1 MLKTYNMGTLTTDQK
16 KSLAKELYIQGTY
29 TYAEIA
35 EKVGSTRQTISKW
48 AEQGKW
54 DELKTYMTAGRE
66 SILKGLYAQID
77 MINQCVKERGKLVDL
92 DRKDPN
98 NKKYDPN
105 KAIQMGPT
113 AQEADKLVKLANAIK
128 KLENDC
134 GIAGLVDAGMRFIN
148 YMRTVDLEE
157 AKKIAKFWD
166 IFLTEQMS

>member
-1 MLKTYNMGTLTTDQK
+1 MGTLTTDQK

-54 DELKTYMTAGRE
+54 EDLKIYMTVGKDKVLRGFYQQLSDIQAAILSRE
-66 SILKGLYAQID
+66 PDKRIASS
-77 MINQCVKERGKLVDL
+77 
-92 DRKDPN
+92 
-98 NKKYDPN
+98 
-105 KAIQMGPT
+105 T
-113 AQEADKLVKLANAIK
+113 EADRQIKLASAIK

-134 GIAGLVDAGMRFIN
+134 GIAGLVDAGMRFCN

-157 AKKIAKFWD
+157 AKKIAKYWD
-166 IFLTEQMS
+166 MFLTEQMS

>member
-1 MLKTYNMGTLTTDQK
+1 MGTLTTDQK

-54 DELKTYMTAGRE
+54 EDLKIYMTVGKDKVLRGFYQQLSDIQAAILGRE
-66 SILKGLYAQID
+66 PDKRIASS
-77 MINQCVKERGKLVDL
+77 
-92 DRKDPN
+92 
-98 NKKYDPN
+98 
-105 KAIQMGPT
+105 T
-113 AQEADKLVKLANAIK
+113 EADRQIKLASAIK

-134 GIAGLVDAGMRFIN
+134 GIAGLVDAGMRFCN

-157 AKKIAKFWD
+157 AKKIAKYWD
-166 IFLTEQMS
+166 MFLTEQMS

>member
-54 DELKTYMTAGRE
+54 EDLKIYMTVGKDKVLRGFYQQLSDIQAAILSRE
-66 SILKGLYAQID
+66 PDKRIASS
-77 MINQCVKERGKLVDL
+77 
-92 DRKDPN
+92 
-98 NKKYDPN
+98 
-105 KAIQMGPT
+105 T
-113 AQEADKLVKLANAIK
+113 EADRQIKLASAIK

-134 GIAGLVDAGMRFIN
+134 GIAGLVDAGMRFCN

-157 AKKIAKFWD
+157 AKKVAKYWD
-166 IFLTEQMS
+166 MFLTEQMS

>member
-35 EKVGSTRQTISKW
+35 EKVRSTRQTISKW

-66 SILKGLYAQID
+66 SILKGLYSQID

-92 DRKDPN
+92 DKMDPN

-105 KAIQMGPT
+105 KAIQIGPT

-157 AKKIAKFWD
+157 AKKIAKYWD

>member
-1 MLKTYNMGTLTTDQK
+1 MGTLTTDQK

-54 DELKTYMTAGRE
+54 EDLKIYMTVGKDKVLRGFYQQLSDIQAAILSRE
-66 SILKGLYAQID
+66 PDKRIASS
-77 MINQCVKERGKLVDL
+77 
-92 DRKDPN
+92 
-98 NKKYDPN
+98 
-105 KAIQMGPT
+105 T
-113 AQEADKLVKLANAIK
+113 EADRQIKLASAIK

-134 GIAGLVDAGMRFIN
+134 GIAGLVDAGMRFCN

-157 AKKIAKFWD
+157 AKKIAKYWD

>member
-1 MLKTYNMGTLTTDQK
+1 MGTLTTDQK

-54 DELKTYMTAGRE
+54 EDLKIYMTVGKDKVLRGFYQQLSDIQAAILSRE
-66 SILKGLYAQID
+66 PDKRIASS
-77 MINQCVKERGKLVDL
+77 
-92 DRKDPN
+92 
-98 NKKYDPN
+98 
-105 KAIQMGPT
+105 T
-113 AQEADKLVKLANAIK
+113 EADRQIKLASAIK

-134 GIAGLVDAGMRFIN
+134 GIAGLVDAGLRFCN

-157 AKKIAKFWD
+157 AKKIAKYWD
-166 IFLTEQMS
+166 MFLTEQMS

>member
-54 DELKTYMTAGRE
+54 EDLKIYMTVGKDKVLRGFYQQLSDIQAAILSRE
-66 SILKGLYAQID
+66 PDKRIASS
-77 MINQCVKERGKLVDL
+77 
-92 DRKDPN
+92 
-98 NKKYDPN
+98 
-105 KAIQMGPT
+105 T
-113 AQEADKLVKLANAIK
+113 EADRQIKLASAIK

-134 GIAGLVDAGMRFIN
+134 GIAGLVDAGMRFCN

-157 AKKIAKFWD
+157 AKKIAKYWD
-166 IFLTEQMS
+166 MFLTEQMS

>member
-54 DELKTYMTAGRE
+54 EDLKIYMTVGKDKVLRGFYQQLSDIQAAILSRE
-66 SILKGLYAQID
+66 PDKRIASS
-77 MINQCVKERGKLVDL
+77 
-92 DRKDPN
+92 
-98 NKKYDPN
+98 
-105 KAIQMGPT
+105 T
-113 AQEADKLVKLANAIK
+113 EADRQIKLASAIK

-134 GIAGLVDAGMRFIN
+134 GIAGLVDAGMRFCN

-157 AKKIAKFWD
+157 AKKIAKYWD

>member
-1 MLKTYNMGTLTTDQK
+1 MELTKEQK
-16 KSLAKELYIQGTY
+16 KSLAKELYIQGDY

-35 EKVGSTRQTISKW
+35 EKVGSTRQTVSKW
-48 AEQGKW
+48 AEAGKW

-77 MINQCVKERGKLVDL
+77 MISQAVKERGRLVDL
-92 DRKDPN
+92 TQKDPN
-98 NKKYDPN
+98 KV
-105 KAIQMGPT
+105 IQIGPT

-134 GIAGLVDAGMRFIN
+134 GIAGLVDAGMRFCN
-148 YMRTVDLEE
+148 YMRTVDIEE

-166 IFLTEQMS
+166 MFLTDQMS

>member
-1 MLKTYNMGTLTTDQK
+1 MGTLTTDQK

-54 DELKTYMTAGRE
+54 EDLKIYMTVGKDKVLRGFYQQLSDIQAAILSRE
-66 SILKGLYAQID
+66 PDKRIASS
-77 MINQCVKERGKLVDL
+77 
-92 DRKDPN
+92 
-98 NKKYDPN
+98 
-105 KAIQMGPT
+105 T
-113 AQEADKLVKLANAIK
+113 EADRQIKLASAIK

-134 GIAGLVDAGMRFIN
+134 GIAGLVDAGMRFCN

-157 AKKIAKFWD
+157 AKKVAKYWD
-166 IFLTEQMS
+166 MFLTEQMS